1 MTILDSVKG
10 TVNTAVDTIST
21 VAQTIVE
28 KNRTNAKLNR
38 LRLVMKSES
47 ELMNRA
53 YIALG
58 KAMYDSKKKGTKV
71 DDAECEKLLKVIDSS
86 KAKIAKARECY
97 RQIVD
102 SSNDIFYGNPEV
114 APEVREDDIVD
125 ITVACSNENEYKSSP
140 FKEEKPAE
148 ENFAEEE
155 PVKEE
160 AETVA
165 EENAEPEHITNI
177 CDLKAELEAK
187 REEGFTESADT
198 EEADDSEAPRG
209 ELF

>member
-1 MTILDSVKG
+1 MAIMDTLKG

-21 VAQTIVE
+21 VAQTLVE

-38 LRLVMKSES
+38 LRFIMKNES

-58 KAMYDSKKKGTKV
+58 KQYYENKKGGSAKQ
-71 DDAECEKLLKVIDSS
+71 AESEEKLFAVIENS

-102 SSNDIFYGNPEV
+102 SQNDIFYGKVTTSEQEPVKLNS
-114 APEVREDDIVD
+114 DDLVD
-125 ITVACSNENEYKSSP
+125 ITVACSNENEYDSSP
-140 FKEEKPAE
+140 FAANTAKDAAE
-148 ENFAEEE
+148 EIKTDVENAAED
-155 PVKEE
+155 VKEAVSE
-160 AETVA
+160 VAEKAEQAVENAAETVEEIA
-165 EENAEPEHITNI
+165 EDI
-177 CDLKAELEAK
+177 EA
-187 REEGFTESADT
+187 S
-198 EEADDSEAPRG
+198 SE

>member
-148 ENFAEEE
+148 ENPAEEE

-187 REEGFTESADT
+187 REEDFTESADT
-198 EEADDSEAPRG
+198 EEADDSEAPHG

>member
-1 MTILDSVKG
+1 MAIMDTLKG

-21 VAQTIVE
+21 VAQTLVE

-38 LRLVMKSES
+38 LRFIMKNES

-58 KAMYDSKKKGTKV
+58 KQYYENKKCGSTKQ
-71 DDAECEKLLKVIDSS
+71 AESEEKLFAVIENS

-102 SSNDIFYGNPEV
+102 SQNDIFYGKVTTSEQETVKLNS
-114 APEVREDDIVD
+114 DDLVD
-125 ITVACSNENEYKSSP
+125 ITVACSNENEYDSSP
-140 FKEEKPAE
+140 FASNTAKDVAE
-148 ENFAEEE
+148 EIKTDVENAAED
-155 PVKEE
+155 VKEAVSE
-160 AETVA
+160 VAEKAEQAVENAAETVEEIA
-165 EENAEPEHITNI
+165 EDI
-177 CDLKAELEAK
+177 EA
-187 REEGFTESADT
+187 S
-198 EEADDSEAPRG
+198 SE

>member
-1 MTILDSVKG
+1 MAIMDTLKG

-21 VAQTIVE
+21 VAQTLVE

-38 LRLVMKSES
+38 LRFIMKNES

-58 KAMYDSKKKGTKV
+58 KQYYENKKGGSAKQ
-71 DDAECEKLLKVIDSS
+71 AESEEKLFAVIENS

-102 SSNDIFYGNPEV
+102 SQNDIFYGKVTTSEQEPVKLNS
-114 APEVREDDIVD
+114 DDLVD
-125 ITVACSNENEYKSSP
+125 ITVACSNENEYDSSP
-140 FKEEKPAE
+140 FASNTAKDAAE
-148 ENFAEEE
+148 EIKTDVENAAED
-155 PVKEE
+155 VKEAVSE
-160 AETVA
+160 VAEKAEQAVENAAETVEEIA
-165 EENAEPEHITNI
+165 EDI
-177 CDLKAELEAK
+177 EA
-187 REEGFTESADT
+187 S
-198 EEADDSEAPRG
+198 SE

>member
-1 MTILDSVKG
+1 MAIMDTLKG

-21 VAQTIVE
+21 VAQTLVE

-38 LRLVMKSES
+38 LRFIMKNES

-58 KAMYDSKKKGTKV
+58 KQYYENKKGGSTKQ
-71 DDAECEKLLKVIDSS
+71 AESEEKLFAVIENS

-102 SSNDIFYGNPEV
+102 SQNDIFYGKVTTSEQETVKLNS
-114 APEVREDDIVD
+114 DDLVD
-125 ITVACSNENEYKSSP
+125 ITVACSNENEYDSSP
-140 FKEEKPAE
+140 FASNTAKDAAE
-148 ENFAEEE
+148 EIKTDVENAAQD
-155 PVKEE
+155 VKEAVSE
-160 AETVA
+160 VAEKAEQAVENAAETVEEIA
-165 EENAEPEHITNI
+165 EDI
-177 CDLKAELEAK
+177 EASN
-187 REEGFTESADT
+187 E
-198 EEADDSEAPRG
+198 

>member
-1 MTILDSVKG
+1 MAIIDTLKG

-21 VAQTIVE
+21 VAQTLVE

-38 LRLVMKSES
+38 LRFIMKNES

-58 KAMYDSKKKGTKV
+58 KQYYEHKKGGSAKQTESEEELFAV
-71 DDAECEKLLKVIDSS
+71 IEKS

-102 SSNDIFYGNPEV
+102 SQNDIFYGTVTLSEQQPQKVNSENL
-114 APEVREDDIVD
+114 VD
-125 ITVACSNENEYKSSP
+125 ITVACSNENDYDSSP
-140 FKEEKPAE
+140 FTAADETEKIE
-148 ENFAEEE
+148 KINNEI
-155 PVKEE
+155 
-160 AETVA
+160 
-165 EENAEPEHITNI
+165 ENAAEDAKEVV
-177 CDLKAELEAK
+177 CEVADKAEQAAEKIAEAV
-187 REEGFTESADT
+187 
-198 EEADDSEAPRG
+198 DDSEASNE